1 MNFKSFEHNVA
12 EREITFHDWITIEGK
27 LRLQIRFTWSHLVA
41 KCAQSIDKLD
51 MCHTYKS
58 FLGEISVPL
67 HPGITPQIVFNYLV
81 KKASFY
87 EFHTLPEQTT
97 NASSSETNRVL
108 THILREYRDYDV
120 SFVLSLKETKEEGV
134 VTMEYIVL
142 MTSRRELFPKLTLDL
157 RLSKKS
163 PSSGSLST
171 MSSVNRTVDLPE
183 NGETE
188 QEIGIG
194 EEVLK
199 RTILF

>member
-1 MNFKSFEHNVA
+1 M
-12 EREITFHDWITIEGK
+12 
-27 LRLQIRFTWSHLVA
+27 
-41 KCAQSIDKLD
+41 
-51 MCHTYKS
+51 
-58 FLGEISVPL
+58 PL

-87 EFHTLPEQTT
+87 EFHTLPEQST
-97 NASSSETNRVL
+97 NASETNRVL
-108 THILREYRDYDV
+108 THILREYGDYDV

-163 PSSGSLST
+163 PSSSSLST
-171 MSSVNRTVDLPE
+171 MSSANRTVDFPE

-199 RTILF
+199 RTVLF